1 MRLVVAVVWPLLVVP
16 ALGFAAQEASVTP
29 PAPASASAAFV
40 ALEPLVVWLII
51 LVINLLILYG
61 VRQVVRGLDLDPE
74 WTMSRALS
82 ENTVVE
88 QTHPTERDQN
98 GQPIVLKAPLPSS
111 SRLIALL
118 GMIVIMGI
126 FLGMGD
132 VIIWSLA
139 TSGKLPDLE
148 KAKDFLYAGAALFA
162 PYLISQ
168 TREALKAFGS
178 QPQAPAPTPNPT
190 PGPKPVG

>member
-1 MRLVVAVVWPLLVVP
+1 MRPVVAVVWPLLVVP
-16 ALGFAAQEASVTP
+16 ALAFAAQEAPVTP
-29 PAPASASAAFV
+29 PGPVPAPAAFV
-40 ALEPLVVWLII
+40 PLEPWVVWAII
-51 LVINLLILYG
+51 LVINVLIIYG

-98 GQPIVLKAPLPSS
+98 GQPLVLKAPPPSS

-126 FLGMGD
+126 FLGIGD
-132 VIIWSLA
+132 VIIWSLG

-168 TREALKAFGS
+168 AREAIKAFGS
-178 QPQAPAPTPNPT
+178 QPPSSTST
-190 PGPKPVG
+190 SKPGG